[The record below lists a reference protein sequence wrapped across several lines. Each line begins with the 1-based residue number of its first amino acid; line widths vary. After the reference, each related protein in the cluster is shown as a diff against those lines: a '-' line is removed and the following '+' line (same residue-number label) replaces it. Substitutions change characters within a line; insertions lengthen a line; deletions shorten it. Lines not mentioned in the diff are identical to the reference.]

1 MSDDPMPFSGGT
13 APGCSGSTLHTGLEP
28 ALALPLG
35 SGVAAKTESGSTAD
49 FTASKRSVFGP

>member
-13 APGCSGSTLHTGLEP
+13 AGTPGCSGSTPDTGLEP
-28 ALALPLG
+28 ASALPLG

-49 FTASKRSVFGP
+49 FTASKR